1 MIGGVVVV
9 ALCLVAL
16 LADVLAPRPYTKT
29 NFAQLNEPP
38 SRDHLLGTD
47 HIGRDL
53 LSRMIY
59 GARVSMLVG
68 PGAQVLVVLIGVP
81 IGALSG
87 HLTPN
92 GK

>member
-1 MIGGVVVV
+1 
-9 ALCLVAL
+9 
-16 LADVLAPRPYTKT
+16 
-29 NFAQLNEPP
+29 
-38 SRDHLLGTD
+38 
-47 HIGRDL
+47 
-53 LSRMIY
+53 MIY